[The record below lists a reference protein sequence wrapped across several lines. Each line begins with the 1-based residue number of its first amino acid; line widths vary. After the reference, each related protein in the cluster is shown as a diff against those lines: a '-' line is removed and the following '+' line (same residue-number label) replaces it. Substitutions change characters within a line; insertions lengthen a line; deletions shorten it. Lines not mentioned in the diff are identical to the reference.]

1 MVSECE
7 CVGGGRRRSLI
18 VFWSVAGAHVED
30 YGNAIISP
38 GIVDVHVHMNEPG
51 RVEWEGEPPAATA
64 IYCVRVALRDGTL
77 PAASYHGGPF
87 GKRREDVRAGGI
99 FTAVQDPPGLYTHP
113 GPSGCHSWHQASLRH
128 QRAHPWCAATC
139 GAVEAQVLVDCC
151 NLTASRSRTK

>member
-1 MVSECE
+1 MSVS
-7 CVGGGRRRSLI
+7 VWGGGGQKTKLHR
-18 VFWSVAGAHVED
+18 VPFWSAAGAHVED

-77 PAASYHGGPF
+77 PAASYHGGSF
-87 GKRREDVRAGGI
+87 GERREDVRAGGI

-113 GPSGCHSWHQASLRH
+113 GPSGCRSWHQAYHLLASASKSVVRSYM
-128 QRAHPWCAATC
+128 RRC
-139 GAVEAQVLVDCC
+139 GSSGVGRL
-151 NLTASRSRTK
+151 L